1 MAGRLIVISNRIP
14 TVDPS
19 GGLVVALHDALLA
32 RGGVWVGADPDPSE
46 EGRECLHELGDVPYR
61 KRAFRLS
68 KTERQNYYSGF
79 ANSVLWPICHRR
91 TDLIEM
97 KSEYRADYL
106 AVNLR
111 LARLIA
117 QDLAPQDVVWVHDY
131 HFLPLAMMLRSLGVT
146 NRIGF
151 FLHIPF
157 PNITDLAILP
167 RPEDFAR
174 WLASYNLLGLQT
186 RGDVARALEMFRAD
200 PRAEFLR
207 DGTVKFDEHIVTVAS
222 FPIGIDCDQIEAT
235 ARSADPGPFG
245 AANPRELI
253 IGADRLDYTKGLPH
267 KFEAFGRLLQGR
279 VDRDARPTLLQIASP
294 SRADVAAYRQ
304 ITNDLQAISGRING
318 QYSELDWQPLRFVH
332 RSVARDRLIGLMRRA
347 EVGLV
352 TPLAD
357 GMNLVA
363 KEFVAAQAPDNPGVL
378 VLSRFAGAAEDMKG
392 ALLINPHDLD
402 ETAGAIDYALAM
414 PLDERRKRHADCLAV
429 VRDSRISVWTDRY
442 LARLASCV
450 PTLALSRHQAA
461 SA

>member
-1 MAGRLIVISNRIP
+1 MAGRLIVVSNRIP
-14 TVDPS
+14 TGDPS

-32 RGGVWVGADPDPSE
+32 RGGTWIGADPDPSE
-46 EGRECLHELGDVPYR
+46 EGRDRLHDLGNVPYQ

-68 KTERQNYYSGF
+68 AAERANYYSGY
-79 ANSVLWPICHRR
+79 ANSVLWPVCHRR
-91 TDLIEM
+91 TDLVEIR
-97 KSEYRADYL
+97 SEYRADYL

-117 QDLAPQDVVWVHDY
+117 KELGPQDVIWVHDY
-131 HFLPLAMMLRSLGVT
+131 HFLPLATMLRSLGVT

-157 PNITDLAILP
+157 PNITDLDVLP
-167 RPEDFAR
+167 RPKDFAR
-174 WLASYNLLGLQT
+174 WLAGYNLVGLQT
-186 RGDVARALEMFRAD
+186 RRDVARAFEMFRAD

-207 DGTVKFDEHIVTVAS
+207 DGTVKFEENIVSVAS
-222 FPIGIDCDQIEAT
+222 FPIGIDSEQIEGIA
-235 ARSADPGPFG
+235 ARADTGPFG
-245 AANPRELI
+245 AADPRELI
-253 IGADRLDYTKGLPH
+253 IGADRLDYSKGLPQ

-279 VDRDARPTLLQIASP
+279 IDPQARPTLLQIASP
-294 SRADVAAYRQ
+294 SRADVAAYQQ
-304 ITNDLQAISGRING
+304 ITSELQAISGRING
-318 QYSELDWQPLRFVH
+318 RYSELDWQPLRFVH
-332 RSVARDRLIGLMRRA
+332 RSVDRERLIGLMRRA

-363 KEFVAAQAPDNPGVL
+363 KEFVAAQDPEDPGVL

-402 ETAGAIDYALAM
+402 ETAGAVELALAM
-414 PLDERRKRHADCLAV
+414 PLAERKCRFEDCLQV

-450 PTLALSRHQAA
+450 PTLSLAPRA